1 MIALER
7 NVGSISAKIVME
19 IKARAIEYLIVSVN
33 WHNQIV
39 LFCARVVIGW
49 VLVGALELT
58 CVSITFG
65 AIDEDMMDSEEDLE
79 RK

>member
-39 LFCARVVIGW
+39 LFCARVVIG
-49 VLVGALELT
+49 
-58 CVSITFG
+58 
-65 AIDEDMMDSEEDLE
+65 
-79 RK
+79 